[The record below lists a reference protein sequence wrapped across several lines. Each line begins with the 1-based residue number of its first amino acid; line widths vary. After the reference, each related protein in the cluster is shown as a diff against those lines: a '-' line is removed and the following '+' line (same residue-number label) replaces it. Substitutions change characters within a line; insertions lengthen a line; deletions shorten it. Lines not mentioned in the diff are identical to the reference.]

1 MKSSMSHRRVA
12 FAAVVLL
19 VAAGPVSGQ
28 ETGAPVFWAPFR
40 TFEAH
45 ELGGTISFPSAFD
58 GGTAFEAFY
67 GFGSGNLDIGLRG
80 GFWSPGEASDTRILV
95 GVHAR
100 QRVITHSGN
109 FPVDGAAVLGIG
121 AQLVSG
127 SSQLLIPGGLSL
139 GRRLVLEDSEVS
151 ILPYVQPTLFLA
163 FNDGTDVLFAF
174 GLGGDFRLSRVLEAR
189 ISVGLGDVD
198 GVALSAVWV
207 H

>member
-1 MKSSMSHRRVA
+1 MARVSREQHLILA
-12 FAAVVLL
+12 RAGDKEFAVRQVPSIADPGVQGNSVTTGLTFAA
-19 VAAGPVSGQ
+19 
-28 ETGAPVFWAPFR
+28 
-40 TFEAH
+40 FE
-45 ELGGTISFPSAFD
+45 G
-58 GGTAFEAFY
+58 FY

-80 GFWSPGEASDTRILV
+80 GFLSPGEASDTRILV

-100 QRVITHSGN
+100 QRVITPSDN

-174 GLGGDFRLSRVLEAR
+174 GLGGDFRLSRVLEVR

-198 GVALSAVWV
+198 GVALSAVWM